1 MSVVR
6 PMRPDEIPEVAE
18 LYRVVD
24 RSDWRIPPSEITGF
38 FQRILLE
45 DPWSDPDIP
54 TLVHVEDSGEIT
66 GFIGSH
72 VRRMRFDETT
82 IRMASGGP
90 LIAHPKV
97 RNRAVGPRLWK
108 QYLAGPQELTIAD
121 GASDEMRQIFELIG
135 GQMMHPSSIAWARV
149 FRPFSFMGNRVL
161 HLHPRRRALGAR
173 VWSGLDL
180 ASAKAGGYFRA
191 PVVRTATIEPLTPE
205 LLLEH
210 MPVVTR
216 SLRLYPAYDE
226 PFLNWLFAEL
236 HDNRT
241 WGTPVRRFVRDDKG
255 LALGWYVY
263 YLLAGEGCQ
272 VVQVAARDRRA
283 GEVLDALFA
292 DVVEQGGAG
301 AQGRVEPRLLAA
313 LAARGAVYRYSG
325 RSLVHSRDP
334 ELLAVLAAGQALL
347 SRLDGDW
354 WMTT

>member
-1 MSVVR
+1 MSEVR
-6 PMRPDEIPEVAE
+6 PMRPDEIPEIAE

-161 HLHPRRRALGAR
+161 HLHPREKGA
-173 VWSGLDL
+173 
-180 ASAKAGGYFRA
+180 
-191 PVVRTATIEPLTPE
+191 
-205 LLLEH
+205 
-210 MPVVTR
+210 
-216 SLRLYPAYDE
+216 
-226 PFLNWLFAEL
+226 
-236 HDNRT
+236 
-241 WGTPVRRFVRDDKG
+241 
-255 LALGWYVY
+255 
-263 YLLAGEGCQ
+263 
-272 VVQVAARDRRA
+272 RRA
-283 GEVLDALFA
+283 GLV
-292 DVVEQGGAG
+292 GP
-301 AQGRVEPRLLAA
+301 RPRLGESGGLFPCPGRPYGDDRAA
-313 LAARGAVYRYSG
+313 DAGTAARAYAGRDAFAAAVPGLR
-325 RSLVHSRDP
+325 RAVP
-334 ELLAVLAAGQALL
+334 ELAVRRVARQPDLGHAGQAV
-347 SRLDGDW
+347 R
-354 WMTT
+354 TR